1 MALGQ
6 TSLNDYKYIIVPKQF
21 DGFKKENQYQTSTMV
36 KHYFTQKGYNA
47 VYDDALPNDLN
58 SNRCLGLLTSLEDGS
73 SMFST
78 KVVLHLKDCNG
89 ATVMTTVEGKSKE
102 KDFKEAY
109 REAIKGAFRS
119 FDSFSYSYIPKQENT
134 NQVNL
139 NFKGDVKKLEEKN
152 EEAKNYPKKE
162 VSQESTVERQS
173 YKDRTPIESDY
184 KKADT
189 VDMASEELAT
199 TNEQSYQNYE
209 PVSSEIKNVSEQA
222 LEYSPEKIDGVLY
235 AQELPNGYQLVD
247 STPKILLKIMKT
259 SVSNYYLAEGVAGQG
274 MVFSKD
280 GKWYFEH
287 YDGGK
292 LVSEELNIKF

>member
-1 MALGQ
+1 MLGFLAFGQ
-6 TSLNDYKYIIVPKQF
+6 TSLNDYKYIIVPKRF

-36 KHYFTQKGYNA
+36 KHYFAQKGYNV

-58 SNRCLGLLTSLEDGS
+58 GNRCLGLLTALEDNS

-78 KVVLHLKDCNG
+78 KVALLLKDCNG

-109 REAIKGAFRS
+109 REAIKEAFRS
-119 FDSFSYSYIPKQENT
+119 FDSFSYSYIPKNDDSD
-134 NQVNL
+134 QVNL
-139 NFKGDVKKLEEKN
+139 NFKGDVKKLEKKKK
-152 EEAKNYPKKE
+152 EAKNHPKKE

-173 YKDRTPIESDY
+173 FKDGAPIESEY
-184 KKADT
+184 EKANT
-189 VDMASEELAT
+189 VDAVVEEVVNT
-199 TNEQSYQNYE
+199 EE
-209 PVSSEIKNVSEQA
+209 GPISSEVRKSSQQVDENT
-222 LEYSPEKIDGVLY
+222 PEKIDGVLY

-247 STPKILLKIMKT
+247 STPKILLKLKKT
-259 SVSNYYLAEGVAGQG
+259 SNSNYFLAEGAAGQG

-287 YDGGK
+287 YDNDGK